1 MEKIV
6 RIGGASGFWGD
17 SALGA
22 PQLVNGQTPE
32 GHGIDYLVFDY
43 LAELTMSLLV
53 NAKAKDPAFG
63 YATDFVDVAMKSVL
77 KQVAT
82 RGIKVIANAGGVN
95 PQACAAA
102 LKKLC
107 DEQGVQLKIGVV
119 EGDDVLSSIP
129 ALRAAGATEM
139 FSGTAMPEKVLSANA
154 YLGAVPIAAAL
165 KAGADVVITGRVVD
179 SAVTLGALMHAFD
192 WRAHELDNMAQGSL
206 GGHIL
211 ECGAQ
216 ATGGL
221 FTDWESVPDWAN
233 IGYPI
238 LECSSDGSF
247 VVTKPANTGG
257 LVSVPV
263 VAEQMLY
270 EIADPAAYILPDVV
284 CDFTAVRMEQLGENR
299 VRVSGARGKPP
310 TTTYKVSATYMEG
323 WRVTAL
329 LMITGIDAHKKARRT
344 GEAILERTRAML
356 TRLKLADYLETRL
369 EVLGEEGQYGVH
381 ANPVK
386 PREAIMRLSARH
398 ENSKA
403 LSLFARE
410 ISPAGTSWSPGTTGV
425 SGGRVKPA
433 PNVRLFSLALP
444 KSAVTISV
452 LVDGVAVALPEEA
465 PPADFFK
472 PYAMEQYD
480 QIASSGSSQTEV
492 TVPLVR
498 IAHARSGDKG
508 NLSNVGVIA
517 REVRYLPVLSRQ
529 LNPEAVKNYLSHF
542 VKGTVTRHDVPGINA
557 FNFVLTEALDGGGM
571 ASLRC
576 DPLGKGMG
584 QILLDMP
591 MRVPAELLR

>member
-1 MEKIV
+1 MIL
-6 RIGGASGFWGD
+6 
-17 SALGA
+17 SAWANRLSS
-22 PQLVNGQTPE
+22 PS
-32 GHGIDYLVFDY
+32 HD
-43 LAELTMSLLV
+43 
-53 NAKAKDPAFG
+53 KAKDPAFG

-77 KQVAT
+77 KEVAA

-107 DEQGVQLKIGVV
+107 EEQGVQLKIGVV
-119 EGDDVLSSIP
+119 EGDDVLARIP
-129 ALRAAGATEM
+129 ALRAAGASEM
-139 FSGTAMPEKVLSANA
+139 FSGAAMPEKILSANA

-179 SAVTLGALMHAFD
+179 SAVTLAALMHAFD
-192 WRAHELDNMAQGSL
+192 WKAHELDKMAQGSL

-238 LECSSDGSF
+238 LECSADGSF
-247 VVTKPANTGG
+247 IVTKPADTGG

-270 EIADPAAYILPDVV
+270 EIADPAAYVLPDVV
-284 CDFTAVRMEQLGENR
+284 CDFTAVRMQQVGRNR
-299 VRVSGARGKPP
+299 VQVSGARGKPA
-310 TTTYKVSATYMEG
+310 TDTYKVSATYMEG

-344 GEAILERTRAML
+344 GEAILDRTRSMF
-356 TRLKLADYLETRL
+356 TRLKLPDYLETRL
-369 EVLGEEGQYGVH
+369 EVLGEEGQYGSS

-398 ENSKA
+398 ENPKA
-403 LSLFARE
+403 LSVFARE

-433 PNVRLFSLALP
+433 PNVRLFSVALP
-444 KSAVTISV
+444 KHDVTIQVS
-452 LVDGVAVALPEEA
+452 VDGVAVPLPEEE
-465 PPADFFK
+465 PPEGFFK
-472 PYAMEQYD
+472 PYAVKTYD
-480 QIASSGSSQTEV
+480 QLASSAGGRDEI

-498 IAHARSGDKG
+498 VAHSRSGDKG
-508 NLSNVGVIA
+508 NLSNVGLIA
-517 REVRYLPVLSRQ
+517 RDARYLPLISAQVT
-529 LNPEAVKNYLSHF
+529 PDAVKRYLSHF

-557 FNFVLTEALDGGGM
+557 FNFVMTEALDGGGM

-591 MRVPAELLR
+591 VRVSAGLLT